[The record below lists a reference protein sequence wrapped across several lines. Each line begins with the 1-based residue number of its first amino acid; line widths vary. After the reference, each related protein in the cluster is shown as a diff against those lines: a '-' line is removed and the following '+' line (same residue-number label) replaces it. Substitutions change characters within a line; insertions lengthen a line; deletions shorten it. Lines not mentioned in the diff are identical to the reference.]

1 MLEHGFN
8 NGVGFIKNKKIL
20 PSFREATEKLPH
32 KKQKKGWSSSET
44 VNPILN
50 IFFLRLD
57 RGIFFF
63 VKNYIFSV
71 VPFTS
76 YLAYQTTHYPSN
88 ATRILCVAIS
98 FIKNPIALGNRI
110 R

>member
-76 YLAYQTTHYPSN
+76 SRLSNHTLSIQRHAYSMRGDFLYKKSYCPWQ
-88 ATRILCVAIS
+88 
-98 FIKNPIALGNRI
+98 
-110 R
+110 

>member
-50 IFFLRLD
+50 VFF
-57 RGIFFF
+57 
-63 VKNYIFSV
+63 
-71 VPFTS
+71 
-76 YLAYQTTHYPSN
+76 
-88 ATRILCVAIS
+88 
-98 FIKNPIALGNRI
+98 
-110 R
+110 